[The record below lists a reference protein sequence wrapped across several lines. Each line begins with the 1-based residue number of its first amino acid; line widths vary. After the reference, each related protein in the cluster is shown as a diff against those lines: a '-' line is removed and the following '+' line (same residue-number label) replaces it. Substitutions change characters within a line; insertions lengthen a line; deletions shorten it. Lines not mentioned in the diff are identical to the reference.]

1 MSEQDAG
8 AGQAAREKGD
18 TRVAPG
24 LVRFELLH
32 EDASGTKARRGRL
45 NTPHGPIE
53 TPIFMPVGTVGS
65 VKGVG
70 PDDLL
75 ALDAQII
82 LGNTYH
88 LMLRPGEPLMRE
100 MGGLHQFVSWNRPM
114 LTDSGGFQVFSLSEK
129 RKITEEG
136 AAFQSHL
143 DGARHFLTPERSIEI
158 QETLGA
164 DVIMAFDECPP
175 STEDRRYL
183 ENSLARTT
191 RWLHRCVK
199 AWNRE
204 GRSSLFGIVQG
215 GLHEDLRKRHAE
227 EVCAVDLPGYALGG
241 YSVGEA
247 PEAMHAGVAWS
258 APLLPRDKPRYLMGV
273 GTPVDL
279 VTCVEHGVDMFD
291 CVLPTRCARNGLLF
305 TSEGKLTIRN
315 AAFAK
320 DPRPVDPACS
330 CYTCRNFSR
339 AYLRH
344 LFAAGEIL
352 AMRLN
357 TLHNLHY
364 FLGLMADV
372 RKAIAEDRYAAFARE
387 FRERARAQEAE
398 RTRGR

>member
-1 MSEQDAG
+1 MAEP
-8 AGQAAREKGD
+8 RKEKGD
-18 TRVAPG
+18 TRVPPS
-24 LVRFELLH
+24 LVRYELLH
-32 EDASGTKARRGRL
+32 EDASGTRARRGRL
-45 NTPHGPIE
+45 HTPHGLIE

-75 ALDAQII
+75 TLDAQII

-88 LMLRPGEPLMRE
+88 LMLRPGDDLVGE
-100 MGGLHQFVSWNRPM
+100 MGGLHRFISWDRPM
-114 LTDSGGFQVFSLSEK
+114 LTDSGGFQVFSLAEK

-143 DGARHFLTPERSIEI
+143 DGRHIMLSPERSIEI

-164 DVIMAFDECPP
+164 DIIMAFDECPP
-175 STEDRRYL
+175 STEDRAYL
-183 ENSLARTT
+183 EKSLARTT
-191 RWLHRCVK
+191 RWLQRCVK
-199 AWNRE
+199 AWSRE
-204 GRSSLFGIVQG
+204 RSSLFGIVQG
-215 GLHEDLRKRHAE
+215 GLDKQLRKSHAE
-227 EVCAVDLPGYALGG
+227 DVCAVDLPGYALGG
-241 YSVGEA
+241 FSVGET
-247 PEAMHAGVAWS
+247 PEAMHEGVAFS

-305 TSEGKLTIRN
+305 TSEGKLVIRN
-315 AAFAK
+315 ATFAK
-320 DPRPVDPACS
+320 DERPPDPACS
-330 CYTCRNFSR
+330 CYTCRTFSR

-344 LFAAGEIL
+344 LFVAGEIL

-364 FLGLMADV
+364 FLTLMKEV
-372 RKAIAEDRYAAFARE
+372 RRAIAEDRYATFARD
-387 FRERARAQEAE
+387 FREKAHAQESE
-398 RTRGR
+398 RTRKR

>member
-1 MSEQDAG
+1 MAEPRKQ
-8 AGQAAREKGD
+8 KGD
-18 TRVAPG
+18 TRVAPS
-24 LVRFELLH
+24 LVRYELLH
-32 EDASGTKARRGRL
+32 EDASGTRARRGRL
-45 NTPHGPIE
+45 HTPHGPVE

-75 ALDAQII
+75 TLDAQII

-88 LMLRPGEPLMRE
+88 LMLRPGDDLVGE
-100 MGGLHQFVSWNRPM
+100 MGGLHRFISWERPM
-114 LTDSGGFQVFSLSEK
+114 LTDSGGFQVFSLAEK

-143 DGARHFLTPERSIEI
+143 DGRHILLSPERSIEI

-164 DVIMAFDECPP
+164 DIIMAFDECPP
-175 STEDRRYL
+175 STEDRAYL
-183 ENSLARTT
+183 EKSLARTT
-191 RWLHRCVK
+191 RWLQRCVK
-199 AWNRE
+199 AWSRE
-204 GRSSLFGIVQG
+204 RSSLFGIVQG
-215 GLHEDLRKRHAE
+215 GLDKQLRKSHAE
-227 EVCAVDLPGYALGG
+227 DVCAVDLPGYALGG
-241 YSVGEA
+241 FSVGET
-247 PEAMHAGVAWS
+247 PEAMHEGVAFS

-305 TSEGKLTIRN
+305 TSEGKLVIRN
-315 AAFAK
+315 ATFAK
-320 DPRPVDPACS
+320 DERPPDPACT
-330 CYTCRNFSR
+330 CYTCRTFSR

-344 LFAAGEIL
+344 LFVAGEIL

-364 FLGLMADV
+364 FLTLMKEV
-372 RKAIAEDRYAAFARE
+372 RRAIAEDRYASFARD
-387 FRERARAQEAE
+387 FREKARAQETE
-398 RTRGR
+398 RTRKK

>member
-1 MSEQDAG
+1 MAEP
-8 AGQAAREKGD
+8 RKEKGD
-18 TRVAPG
+18 TRVPPS
-24 LVRFELLH
+24 LVRYELLH
-32 EDASGTKARRGRL
+32 EDASGTRARRGRVH
-45 NTPHGPIE
+45 TPHGMVE

-75 ALDAQII
+75 TLDAQII

-88 LMLRPGEPLMRE
+88 LMLRPGDDLVGE
-100 MGGLHQFVSWNRPM
+100 MGGLHRFVSWARPM
-114 LTDSGGFQVFSLSEK
+114 LTDSGGFQVFSLAEK

-143 DGARHFLTPERSIEI
+143 DGRHIMLTPERSIEI

-164 DVIMAFDECPP
+164 DIIMAFDECPP
-175 STEDRRYL
+175 STEDRAYL
-183 ENSLARTT
+183 EKSLARTT
-191 RWLHRCVK
+191 RWLQRCVK
-199 AWNRE
+199 AWSRE
-204 GRSSLFGIVQG
+204 RSSLFGIVQG
-215 GLHEDLRKRHAE
+215 GLNKDLRKAHAE

-241 YSVGEA
+241 FSVGET
-247 PEAMHAGVAWS
+247 PEAMHEGVAFS

-273 GTPVDL
+273 GTPLDL

-305 TSEGKLTIRN
+305 TSEGKVVIRN
-315 AAFAK
+315 ATYAK
-320 DPRPVDPACS
+320 DPRPADPACS

-339 AYLRH
+339 SYLRH
-344 LFAAGEIL
+344 LFVAGEIL

-364 FLGLMADV
+364 FLNLMKEV
-372 RKAIAEDRYAAFARE
+372 RRAIAEDRYTTFARD
-387 FRERARAQEAE
+387 FREKARAQESE
-398 RTRGR
+398 RTRSK

>member
-1 MSEQDAG
+1 MAEP
-8 AGQAAREKGD
+8 RKEKGD
-18 TRVAPG
+18 TRVPPS
-24 LVRFELLH
+24 LVRYELLH
-32 EDASGTKARRGRL
+32 EDASGSRARRGRL
-45 NTPHGPIE
+45 HTPHGLIE

-75 ALDAQII
+75 TLDAQII

-88 LMLRPGEPLMRE
+88 LMLRPGDDLVGEL
-100 MGGLHQFVSWNRPM
+100 GGLHRFISWDRPM
-114 LTDSGGFQVFSLSEK
+114 LTDSGGFQVFSLAEK

-143 DGARHFLTPERSIEI
+143 DGRHILLSPERSIEI

-164 DVIMAFDECPP
+164 DIIMAFDECPP
-175 STEDRRYL
+175 STEDRAYL
-183 ENSLARTT
+183 EKSLARTT
-191 RWLHRCVK
+191 RWLQRCVK
-199 AWNRE
+199 AWSRE
-204 GRSSLFGIVQG
+204 RSSLFGIVQG
-215 GLHEDLRKRHAE
+215 GLDKQLRKSHAE
-227 EVCAVDLPGYALGG
+227 DVCAVDLPGYALGG
-241 YSVGEA
+241 FSVGET
-247 PEAMHAGVAWS
+247 PEAMHEGVAFS

-305 TSEGKLTIRN
+305 TSEGKLVIRN
-315 AAFAK
+315 ATFAK
-320 DPRPVDPACS
+320 DERPPDPACT
-330 CYTCRNFSR
+330 CYTCRTFSR

-344 LFAAGEIL
+344 LFVAGEIL

-364 FLGLMADV
+364 FLTLMKEV
-372 RKAIAEDRYAAFARE
+372 RRAIAEDRYASFARD
-387 FRERARAQEAE
+387 FREKARAQETE
-398 RTRGR
+398 RTRKK

>member
-1 MSEQDAG
+1 MAEP
-8 AGQAAREKGD
+8 RKEKGD
-18 TRVAPG
+18 TRVAPS
-24 LVRFELLH
+24 LVRYELLH
-32 EDASGTKARRGRL
+32 EDASGTRARRGRL
-45 NTPHGPIE
+45 HTPHGPVE

-75 ALDAQII
+75 TLDAQII

-88 LMLRPGEPLMRE
+88 LMLRPGDDLVGH
-100 MGGLHQFVSWNRPM
+100 MGGLHRFISWDRPM

-143 DGARHFLTPERSIEI
+143 DGRHLMLSPERSIEI

-164 DVIMAFDECPP
+164 DIIMAFDECPP
-175 STEDRRYL
+175 STESRAYL
-183 ENSLARTT
+183 EKSLARTT

-199 AWNRE
+199 AWSRE
-204 GRSSLFGIVQG
+204 RSSLFGIVQG
-215 GLHEDLRKRHAE
+215 GLDQELRKRHTE

-241 YSVGEA
+241 YAVGET
-247 PEAMHAGVAWS
+247 PEAMYEGVAYS

-305 TSEGKLTIRN
+305 TSEGKLVIRN
-315 AAFAK
+315 ATWAR
-320 DPRPVDPACS
+320 DERPADPACS

-344 LFAAGEIL
+344 LFVAGEIL

-357 TLHNLHY
+357 SLHNLHY
-364 FLGLMADV
+364 FLTLMKQV
-372 RKAIAEDRYAAFARE
+372 REAIAQDRYAQFARD
-387 FRERARAQEAE
+387 FRERARAQETE
-398 RTRGR
+398 RTRTK